1 MRNYLYRKMGWKKL
15 DEKINGL
22 GQAINQTVNFRNCIV
37 DVETGTVGCRNTETL
52 HNGLGTVVAG
62 SNGNSPSV

>member
-1 MRNYLYRKMGWKKL
+1 MGWKKL

-22 GQAINQTVNFRNCIV
+22 GQAINQSVNFRNCIV

-52 HNGLGTVVAG
+52 HNGLGTVMASTDGNAG
-62 SNGNSPSV
+62 GV